1 MDKFQ
6 PKRLRA
12 LPFFQNKVFRVLL
25 LILFPV
31 CLYLAAELGQAQDMG
46 ALLQFTLHR
55 AGVALFSILLT
66 TGIFWVGTLLTRR
79 AWAGG
84 LTTGALYMIC
94 SAVEYYK
101 RESSGS
107 HLLFSDIKMLGDL
120 SGLGKFTKLH
130 FSPTLACCFLF
141 VALLIFLLWCAD
153 IRFNRYFGIRWLIS
167 GAIAWMTAL
176 VVCAPTAFTTVCL
189 AFGLDGRRSYN
200 TFSDAER
207 FDNNNLISNLVV
219 SINQAV
225 DSGVDIP
232 KGYSAAALEKLMGG
246 KAAEGPVLPENA
258 PNLIVIMSETF
269 ADFRPLDGDPR
280 LDGIYSQ
287 LDRVRGQGQ
296 TGTAVVPTFGGGTV
310 KTEFELLFGLP
321 VKSLGDAFI
330 PHQLLPNDGEKEN
343 TFPAAYQA
351 LGYSTSYIH
360 PYSAGFYDRG
370 DTYSRYGFDRMLFAD
385 DLTVPVGTF
394 HSGYVDDDTVY
405 RQAEA
410 IMAQTDGPDFI
421 HITSM
426 QNHMPYDDPAGQL
439 SEYEYYLQGIEK
451 SCGELADFLERLGKA
466 DEPCIVLFIG
476 DHFPYFSGEDSIYQK
491 LSINSENCGVLY
503 EQSFLLWSNKGL
515 AGPLPEETISAFYLP
530 HLLYQAAD
538 LPENPFTEAVLGE
551 MEKAP
556 VYSVSLP
563 QSGSSQLLDMLAYD
577 RVLGEG
583 YSAAAGDS
591 VPRGR

>member
-12 LPFFQNKVFRVLL
+12 LPFFQNKVFRILL

-31 CLYLAAELGQAQDMG
+31 CVYLAAELGQAQDPG
-46 ALLQFTLHR
+46 ALAEFTLRR
-55 AGVALFSILLT
+55 AGVTLFSILLT
-66 TGIFWVGTLLTRR
+66 TAIFWIGTLLTRR

-101 RESSGS
+101 RQSSGS

-130 FSPTLACCFLF
+130 FSPALAGCFLF
-141 VALLIFLLWCAD
+141 VGLLVFLLWCAD

-176 VVCAPTAFTTVCL
+176 VICAPTAFTTVCM

-225 DSGVDIP
+225 DSGVEVP
-232 KGYSAAALEKLMGG
+232 KGYSAAALKKLMG
-246 KAAEGPVLPENA
+246 KASKTSAETALPADA
-258 PNLIVIMSETF
+258 PNLIIIMSETF
-269 ADFRPLDGDPR
+269 ADFRALDSDPQLEKVYR
-280 LDGIYSQ
+280 QFDHIRSQ
-287 LDRVRGQGQ
+287 SE
-296 TGTAVVPTFGGGTV
+296 TGSAIVPTFGGGTV

-330 PHQLLPNDGEKEN
+330 PHQLLPDDGEKEN
-343 TFPAAYQA
+343 TFPALYQS

-370 DTYSRYGFDRMLFAD
+370 GTYCRYGFDRMLFAD
-385 DLTVPVGTF
+385 DLTVPVNTF
-394 HSGYVDDDTVY
+394 HGGYIDDDTVY

-410 IMAQTDGPDFI
+410 IMAETDGPDFI

-426 QNHMPYDDPAGQL
+426 QNHMPYDDSTGKL
-439 SEYEYYLQGIEK
+439 DEYHYYLEGIEK
-451 SCGELADFLERLGKA
+451 SGKELSDFLGRLEKS
-466 DEPCIVLFIG
+466 DEPTIVLFIG
-476 DHFPYFSGEDSIYQK
+476 DHFPYFSGEDSIYEK
-491 LSINSENCGVLY
+491 LSIDSENCGVLY
-503 EQSFLLWSNKGL
+503 EQSYLLWSNKEL
-515 AGPLPEETISAFYLP
+515 ADVLPDKTVSAFYLP
-530 HLLYQAAD
+530 HLLYKAAG
-538 LPENPFTEAVLGE
+538 LPENQFTKAVLNE
-551 MEKAP
+551 MDKSP
-556 VYSVSLP
+556 VYSVSQP
-563 QSGSSQLLDMLAYD
+563 QVKDSRLLDMLTYD

-583 YSAAAGDS
+583 YSAGF
-591 VPRGR
+591 

>member
-1 MDKFQ
+1 MDIKAFRKGLKRMDKFQ

-107 HLLFSDIKMLGDL
+107 HLLFSD
-120 SGLGKFTKLH
+120 
-130 FSPTLACCFLF
+130 
-141 VALLIFLLWCAD
+141 
-153 IRFNRYFGIRWLIS
+153 
-167 GAIAWMTAL
+167 
-176 VVCAPTAFTTVCL
+176 
-189 AFGLDGRRSYN
+189 
-200 TFSDAER
+200 
-207 FDNNNLISNLVV
+207 
-219 SINQAV
+219 
-225 DSGVDIP
+225 
-232 KGYSAAALEKLMGG
+232 
-246 KAAEGPVLPENA
+246 
-258 PNLIVIMSETF
+258 
-269 ADFRPLDGDPR
+269 
-280 LDGIYSQ
+280 
-287 LDRVRGQGQ
+287 
-296 TGTAVVPTFGGGTV
+296 
-310 KTEFELLFGLP
+310 
-321 VKSLGDAFI
+321 
-330 PHQLLPNDGEKEN
+330 
-343 TFPAAYQA
+343 
-351 LGYSTSYIH
+351 SYIH

-583 YSAAAGDS
+583 YSAA
-591 VPRGR
+591 R